1 MLQDEQNPP
10 EIKPDDAII
19 RLSEALETC
28 RSVIADY
35 RATLI
40 GNSSQLDR
48 SLSAAPPS
56 SADRQ
61 HP

>member
-1 MLQDEQNPP
+1 MLQDEQNLP
-10 EIKPDDAII
+10 EIKPDEAII

-28 RSVIADY
+28 RSVVADY

-40 GNSSQLDR
+40 GNSSQPDK
-48 SLSAAPPS
+48 SMSAETPS
-56 SADRQ
+56 SSDRQ

>member
-1 MLQDEQNPP
+1 MLQDEQNPD
-10 EIKPDDAII
+10 EAII

-28 RSVIADY
+28 RSVVADY

-40 GNSSQLDR
+40 GNASQADGSS
-48 SLSAAPPS
+48 SAETPS